1 MQTRYT
7 APAVVA
13 VFDAAE
19 AIKGL
24 NKSLDSEMGDPSN
37 QTASATY
44 KDEE

>member
-1 MQTRYT
+1 MQARYT

-19 AIKGL
+19 VVKGL
-24 NKSLDSEMGDPSN
+24 DKSIDSEMGDPSN
-37 QTASATY
+37 QTASAAY